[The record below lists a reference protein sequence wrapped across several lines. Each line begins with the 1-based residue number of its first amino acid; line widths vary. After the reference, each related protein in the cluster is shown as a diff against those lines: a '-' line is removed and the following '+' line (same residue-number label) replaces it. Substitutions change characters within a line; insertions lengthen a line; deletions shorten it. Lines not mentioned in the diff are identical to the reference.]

1 MVRFSDANTK
11 IKKLL
16 TVPALQKW
24 LENKRKVYSFDLL
37 SGWSCPFAE
46 ACLSKAII
54 VAKKR
59 KIKDGPKT
67 EFRCFSA
74 SQEVQYDGVYEKRK
88 HNDDLM
94 KTRKDSVNGMYEL
107 LAEALPENAGIVR
120 IHVSGDFFNLKY
132 LLAWIMLA
140 KRNPHILFYAY
151 TKSLPYWIECS
162 SELQGIPNLVLT
174 ASYGG
179 RHDGMIAGNFR
190 SAKVVF
196 SQEEADKRGLIIDS
210 DDSHAAVPEWRNN
223 DFALLI
229 HGTQPKGSE
238 SGKALVKIKRANK
251 LKKELAK

>member
-1 MVRFSDANTK
+1 
-11 IKKLL
+11 
-16 TVPALQKW
+16 
-24 LENKRKVYSFDLL
+24 
-37 SGWSCPFAE
+37 
-46 ACLSKAII
+46 
-54 VAKKR
+54 
-59 KIKDGPKT
+59 
-67 EFRCFSA
+67 
-74 SQEVQYDGVYEKRK
+74 
-88 HNDDLM
+88 
-94 KTRKDSVNGMYEL
+94 
-107 LAEALPENAGIVR
+107 
-120 IHVSGDFFNLKY
+120 FFNLKY

-140 KRNPHILFYAY
+140 KKNPHILFYAY

-162 SELQGIPNLVLT
+162 GELQDIPNLVLT

-251 LKKELAK
+251 LKNERAKIINLLKKELAK